1 MGKSEV
7 ALVELM
13 INGCTKLIELEQ
25 KLERGEAI

>member
-1 MGKSEV
+1 
-7 ALVELM
+7 LVELM